1 MTAAAPF
8 QPALPATADRPPG
21 HTAAAPRATGA
32 PRLRRMLAVGP
43 RCPDCGGPLAYGEG
57 CRLCPVCGHSSCA

>member
-1 MTAAAPF
+1 MT
-8 QPALPATADRPPG
+8 TS
-21 HTAAAPRATGA
+21 AAPRPATLDPLTDAPTAPRAAGA

-57 CRLCPVCGHSSCA
+57 CRVCPVCGHSSCAV

>member
-1 MTAAAPF
+1 MTTDVLVSVPSARTNGPTLPTAPAS
-8 QPALPATADRPPG
+8 PVSR
-21 HTAAAPRATGA
+21 
-32 PRLRRMLAVGP
+32 PRLRRMLAVGA

>member
-1 MTAAAPF
+1 MTTEVLVSVPSAATRMPAVPAAP
-8 QPALPATADRPPG
+8 
-21 HTAAAPRATGA
+21 AASVTR
-32 PRLRRMLAVGP
+32 PRLRRMLAVGA